1 MTVSTATID
10 SVRMALR
17 VTTTAFDGQISTLVE
32 AALADLGLAGV
43 DGDSVV
49 ETDPLTLLAIATYC
63 RMNFGSPDDY
73 DRIKASYDEQ
83 KAQMSMATHYT
94 TWIGGD

>member
-1 MTVSTATID
+1 MSVSTATIEA
-10 SVRMALR
+10 VRTTLR

-32 AALADLGLAGV
+32 AALADLGIAGV
-43 DGDSVV
+43 NGENVV
-49 ETDPLTLLAIATYC
+49 ETDPLTLQAIETYC

-73 DRIKASYDEQ
+73 DRIKKSYDEQ
-83 KAQMSMATHYT
+83 KAQMSMATNYM

>member
-49 ETDPLTLLAIATYC
+49 ETDPLTLQAIATYC

>member
-10 SVRMALR
+10 SVRTALR

-32 AALADLGLAGV
+32 AALADLGIAGV
-43 DGDSVV
+43 NGENVV
-49 ETDPLTLLAIATYC
+49 ETDPLTLQAIATYC
-63 RMNFGSPDDY
+63 RMTFGSPDDY

-83 KAQMSMATHYT
+83 KAQMSMATNYT

>member
-49 ETDPLTLLAIATYC
+49 ETDPLTLQAIATYC

-73 DRIKASYDEQ
+73 DRIKKSYDEQ
-83 KAQMSMATHYT
+83 KAQMSMATNYT

>member
-1 MTVSTATID
+1 MTVSTATIA
-10 SVRMALR
+10 SVRTTLR

-32 AALADLGLAGV
+32 AALADLGIAGV
-43 DGDSVV
+43 NGENVV
-49 ETDPLTLLAIATYC
+49 ETDPLTLQAIATYC

>member
-32 AALADLGLAGV
+32 AALADLGIAGV
-43 DGDSVV
+43 NGENVV
-49 ETDPLTLLAIATYC
+49 ETDPLTLQAIATYC

>member
-1 MTVSTATID
+1 MTVSTATIA
-10 SVRMALR
+10 SVRMAMR

-32 AALADLGLAGV
+32 AALADLGIAGV
-43 DGDSVV
+43 NGENVV
-49 ETDPLTLLAIATYC
+49 ETDPLTLQAIATYC

>member
-1 MTVSTATID
+1 MSVSTATID
-10 SVRMALR
+10 SVRTTLR
-17 VTTTAFDGQISTLVE
+17 VTTTAFDGQISELVE
-32 AALADLGLAGV
+32 AALADLGIAGV
-43 DGDSVV
+43 DGENVV
-49 ETDPLTLLAIATYC
+49 ETDPLTLQAIATYC

-73 DRIKASYDEQ
+73 DRIKKSYDEQ